1 MPHYSIKVEP
11 SSNAVSQVEF
21 SRILGV
27 TAPTVNEFKRDGRLV
42 LLYSAG
48 RDKVLVKESIDRLN
62 ATMKLHGVFR
72 NRQAAQEKE
81 ELEKPIEELKTEV
94 NSTQLDLETQDAE
107 TLFRN
112 AKALKEKAMALQVA
126 AEHEK
131 FIGSLVEREQVEKLI
146 FERGR
151 QFRDGLMTLSRR
163 LAPSVV
169 GCESITEAEKLLNTE
184 FRGILESFSKL
195 PEVDQ

>member
-151 QFRDGLMTLSRR
+151 QFRDGLVSMSRR
-163 LAPSVV
+163 IAPQIA
-169 GCESITEAEKLLNTE
+169 GNTDIPEIEKIIANEVRST
-184 FRGILESFSKL
+184 LEDFCKL
-195 PEVDQ
+195 PQLQ